1 MPAVKQCAQTT
12 PTSFP
17 IKQPVGKSTLK
28 GKDLDIIDIR
38 SNKVDFDLKDEVVR
52 MINPLD
58 GGARKLPTLL
68 LYDERGLQ
76 LFEDVRV
83 MAFFPVPK

>member
-1 MPAVKQCAQTT
+1 MPAVKQCVQTT
-12 PTSFP
+12 TSFP
-17 IKQPVGKSTLK
+17 IKQPVSKRAPK
-28 GKDLDIIDIR
+28 GNSHLDIIDIR
-38 SNKVDFDLKDEVVR
+38 SNKVDFNLKDEVNR
-52 MINPLD
+52 MINPSD

-83 MAFFPVPK
+83 MVPGPEAH